1 MSNVK
6 VEDQNKPWKNE
17 KYFNSYEEAN
27 EYKNILRAKD
37 RSGMLQFKIK
47 RCGLNGINYVVK
59 SREDPNA
66 LAELAAIEEKMM
78 KKKSK
83 K

>member
-6 VEDQNKPWKNE
+6 VQEQNYPWKNE
-17 KYFNSYEEAN
+17 RYFASYEEADT
-27 EYKNILRAKD
+27 LRRELKAKD
-37 RSGMLQFKIK
+37 RSSMLQIKVK
-47 RCGLNGINYVVK
+47 RCGEGGRTYVVK
-59 SREDPNA
+59 TRQDPNA